1 MKCLKQDAINLNHK
15 IKELEEVKQY
25 LQYKKWIQEDELIQ
39 SWLKQIQ
46 EIQKKMNQKLKENQ
60 IQEYYQLKK
69 ELEVYKHQF
78 DTHPLIQNYLRYKQ
92 DTYDIIQEITN
103 VLYWE

>member
-15 IKELEEVKQY
+15 IKELEEIKQY

-46 EIQKKMNQKLKENQ
+46 EIQKKMNQKLKENR

-69 ELEVYKHQF
+69 ELEAYKHQF
-78 DTHPLIQNYLRYKQ
+78 DIHPLIQNYLRYKQ